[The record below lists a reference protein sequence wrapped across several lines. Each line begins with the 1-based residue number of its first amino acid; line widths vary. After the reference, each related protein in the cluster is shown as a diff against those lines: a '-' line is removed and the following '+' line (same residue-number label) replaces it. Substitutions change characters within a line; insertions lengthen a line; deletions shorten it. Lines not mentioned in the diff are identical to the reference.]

1 MAKEFEVSTAEEF
14 ESMLQSQDI
23 RISEALVETI
33 LSNLKSKKRY
43 IHALSVVCKEEDA
56 IYDIT
61 VDREDFQHT
70 LKNNLEA
77 YEKEERYEDC
87 IKIKNALKYLNRK
100 TRKKNVRSRV

>member
-14 ESMLQSQDI
+14 ESMLQTKDI

-33 LSNLKSKKRY
+33 LNNLKGKKRY
-43 IHALSVVCKEEDA
+43 IHALSVVCREEDA

-70 LKNNLEA
+70 LKHNLST
-77 YEKEERYEDC
+77 YIKEERYEDC
-87 IKIKNALKYLNRK
+87 AKIQKALKFLAK
-100 TRKKNVRSRV
+100 KSKKKNVCKRI